1 MDWTGKRVLSKQ
13 IRNKEIVTLNLT
25 GLPNGMYWLKLDDG
39 IGQIVI
45 KN

>member
-25 GLPNGMYWLKLDDG
+25 GLPIGMYWLKLDDG